1 VPPWSEEESV
11 SARKSS
17 VQVLFACFNLRR
29 WLLWAWVTVAIFA
42 IALFINSSNLFQKLS
57 EHLYTVLFF
66 LGLACGTSLVFCLE
80 LYLGTK
86 TLKVILLAK
95 FPTVELR
102 PGHKPTITMDGVLV
116 LQCGSKTK
124 HYGDPQGKRPMV
136 QLIYE
141 HVCFVFP
148 YVLSSAVLRW
158 LSDVSQLSRSGQR
171 SIMEYGH
178 HCDIAHVD

>member
-1 VPPWSEEESV
+1 VGMGYCGHFCHRLVHQQFKPFPEVVRTSVYCAFFSWSCMLNQSGILFRIVFRHEDPESYLAGKV
-11 SARKSS
+11 S
-17 VQVLFACFNLRR
+17 N
-29 WLLWAWVTVAIFA
+29 
-42 IALFINSSNLFQKLS
+42 
-57 EHLYTVLFF
+57 
-66 LGLACGTSLVFCLE
+66 G
-80 LYLGTK
+80 GTK
-86 TLKVILLAK
+86 TRSQTYDHDGRCISAAMWEQNEALWR
-95 FPTVELR
+95 PTGEE
-102 PGHKPTITMDGVLV
+102 T
-116 LQCGSKTK
+116 
-124 HYGDPQGKRPMV
+124 